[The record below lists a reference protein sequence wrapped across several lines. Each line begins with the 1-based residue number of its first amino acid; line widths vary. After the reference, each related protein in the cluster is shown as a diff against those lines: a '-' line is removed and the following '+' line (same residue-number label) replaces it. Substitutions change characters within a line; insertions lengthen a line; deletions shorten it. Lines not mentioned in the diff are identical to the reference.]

1 MHGEGKPGRAALT
14 IRRNSERLSNEDQD
28 DTGERLMIPS
38 DEKLTRN
45 HTELWDKGNDMPR
58 NDGDQYDHP
67 RGVIIAKPQYQIG
80 LRRQTEVL

>member
-1 MHGEGKPGRAALT
+1 
-14 IRRNSERLSNEDQD
+14 
-28 DTGERLMIPS
+28 MIPS

-58 NDGDQYDHP
+58 NDGDQSDHP
-67 RGVIIAKPQYQIG
+67 RGVIIAEPQYQIG